1 MPIYD
6 QFMAS
11 IPTDSKGLIVTCPS
25 CGTKN
30 RLHFDR
36 LGHEHRCAHCKT
48 AIPAPTSTVEVTSAA
63 IFDALV
69 ASTALPVVVDYWA
82 PWCGP
87 CRAVAPELEKVAERN
102 AGRLL
107 VVKVNTDQ
115 VPELGDR
122 YSIRSIPTMA
132 VFARGREIVRSAG
145 ARPASEIERLVN
157 DALQAA

>member
-1 MPIYD
+1 
-6 QFMAS
+6 MA
-11 IPTDSKGLIVTCPS
+11 
-25 CGTKN
+25 
-30 RLHFDR
+30 
-36 LGHEHRCAHCKT
+36 
-48 AIPAPTSTVEVTSAA
+48 PAAA
-63 IFDALV
+63 I
-69 ASTALPVVVDYWA
+69 
-82 PWCGP
+82 
-87 CRAVAPELEKVAERN
+87 APELEKVAERN

-145 ARPASEIERLVN
+145 ARPASAIERLVN

>member
-1 MPIYD
+1 MS
-6 QFMAS
+6 S
-11 IPTDSKGLIVTCPS
+11 IPSDSTGLIVACPS

-36 LGHEHRCAHCKT
+36 LGHEHRCAHCK
-48 AIPAPTSTVEVTSAA
+48 ASIPAPASTVEVTSAA

-87 CRAVAPELEKVAERN
+87 CRAVAPELERVAQRN
-102 AGRLL
+102 AGRFL

-122 YSIRSIPTMA
+122 YGIRSIPTMA

-145 ARPASEIERLVN
+145 ARPAAAIEQMVN